1 MNSFVFG
8 NGTETLNLVHIQVA
22 LNVMTVVFF
31 LYIIFLAMGLSNTG
45 GGGDGGGDERNL
57 EGPVNLKDERS
68 SEGKSVGKML
78 RTGSSLSSFLK
89 TSRLKL

>member
-45 GGGDGGGDERNL
+45 GGDAGSDERNL

-68 SEGKSVGKML
+68 SEGKSVGKMM